1 MRNDEFVFLFVSM
14 GNSGSYPTERGTRAG
29 GKLLKT
35 EELVPKWGGGWP

>member
-14 GNSGSYPTERGTRAG
+14 GSSGSYSIESGMRAG

-35 EELVPKWGGGWP
+35 EEPGI

>member
-1 MRNDEFVFLFVSM
+1 MRIDEFVLLFVSM
-14 GNSGSYPTERGTRAG
+14 GNSGSHPIERGMRAG